1 MNAPV
6 QLTDRLDAI
15 GRSVA
20 NSQHGLAVIGLGSV
34 GIELSRIDQY
44 SDLDFF
50 VIVEDGSKKQY
61 LENLDWLSSVA
72 PIAYYFQ
79 NTADGFKIL
88 YADGIFCEMAVFDI
102 SELEKIPFAE
112 GRFVWKAA
120 HISDELR
127 IPKST
132 EGQQTPQGEEWLLGE
147 ALTNMYIGLCRFWRG
162 EQLSAARF
170 VQGYALDRIV
180 DLSSRLATAGDAPAD
195 VFMPERRYEQR
206 YPELAAHLPAFMQGY
221 EKTPASARAMLDF
234 LDSNFDINP
243 AIKAEIIKL
252 SRS

>member
-1 MNAPV
+1 MNTPA
-6 QLTDRLDAI
+6 QLTARLDAI

-20 NSQHGLAVIGLGSV
+20 GSKHGLAVIGLGSV

-50 VIVEDGSKKQY
+50 VIVEDGSKQQY
-61 LENLDWLSSVA
+61 LENLDWLSSIA
-72 PIAYYFQ
+72 PISYYFQ

-112 GRFVWKAA
+112 GRIVWKAV
-120 HISDELR
+120 HINDGIR
-127 IPKST
+127 IPKCK
-132 EGQQTPQGEEWLLGE
+132 EGRQTAQSEEWLLGE
-147 ALTNMYIGLCRFWRG
+147 ALTNIYVGLCRFLRG
-162 EQLSAARF
+162 EKLSAARF

-180 DLSSRLATAGDAPAD
+180 DLSARLAIAGDAPAD

-206 YPELAAHLPAFMQGY
+206 YPDVAMHLPAFMQGY
-221 EKTPASARAMLDF
+221 EKTPASARVMLDF

-243 AIKAEIIKL
+243 AMKAEIIKL
-252 SRS
+252 CNA

>member
-6 QLTDRLDAI
+6 QLTARLDAI

-20 NSQHGLAVIGLGSV
+20 SSKHGLAVIGLGSA
-34 GIELSRIDQY
+34 GIELGRIDQY

-61 LENLDWLSSVA
+61 LENLDWLSSIA

-79 NTADGFKIL
+79 NTADGFKLL

-102 SELEKIPFAE
+102 SELERIPFAE
-112 GRFVWKAA
+112 GRLVWKAA
-120 HISDELR
+120 HISDKLR
-127 IPKST
+127 IPKSKAGR
-132 EGQQTPQGEEWLLGE
+132 ETPQNEDWLLGE
-147 ALTNMYIGLCRFWRG
+147 ALTNIYVGLCRFRRG
-162 EQLSAARF
+162 EKLSAARF

-180 DLSSRLATAGDAPAD
+180 DLSARLATAGDAPAD

-206 YPELAAHLPAFMQGY
+206 YPELALHLPAFMQGY

-243 AIKAEIIKL
+243 AIKAEIMQL
-252 SRS
+252 CHS